1 MGHLMGGISY
11 EKVYFLV
18 ELPVCDLTTKIDFV
32 SFEKY
37 DFLKPFQLNL
47 KAIAASEL
55 RLCLPFHKSK
65 QQYTADF

>member
-1 MGHLMGGISY
+1 MGHLMGAISY

-18 ELPVCDLTTKIDFV
+18 ELPVGDLTTKIDDFV

-47 KAIAASEL
+47 KAIAAS
-55 RLCLPFHKSK
+55 
-65 QQYTADF
+65 